1 VGDETNDINNSRE
14 ALRAAEAALEYA
26 LEREKA
32 LVSDQRMRMA
42 EMAHELRSPLTAIA
56 GFAELTM
63 NEQFGPIDNEKY
75 RDYATRIHQA
85 SRMMLDIIEALSSES
100 MDRGSSTSIPTGPV
114 DAGKIIN
121 GIVDLFVD
129 MADERGIDLK
139 TNVADDFPLLDTN
152 ATRLNQILVN
162 LVSNAIKFTPEG
174 GTVEIQAHVDPES
187 GAVILVVQ
195 DDGVGMSAQ
204 EMVKAL
210 EPYEQGSQD
219 SPHGDTGTGLGLTIV
234 DRLVREIGG
243 DFEVSSEKGKGTVV
257 RIRLAVTTSDE
268 TSAQTRD
275 GFEPF
280 RKSL

>member
-1 VGDETNDINNSRE
+1 MGDETNDINNSRE

-32 LVSDQRMRMA
+32 LISDQRMRMA

-63 NEQFGPIDNEKY
+63 NEQFGPIENEKY
-75 RDYATRIHQA
+75 QDYAKRIHQA
-85 SRMMLDIIEALSSES
+85 SRMMLDIIEALSTENTASETS
-100 MDRGSSTSIPTGPV
+100 MPVPTGPV
-114 DAGKIIN
+114 DAGKIID

-129 MADERGIDLK
+129 MAEERGIELK
-139 TNVADDFPLLDTN
+139 SDVADDFPLLETN

-174 GTVEIQAHVDPES
+174 GTVEIQAHVDPDS

-204 EMVKAL
+204 EMVSAL
-210 EPYEQGSQD
+210 KPYEQGTQD

-243 DFEVSSEKGKGTVV
+243 EFEVSSEKGKGTVV
-257 RIRLAVTTSDE
+257 RITLAVSS
-268 TSAQTRD
+268 SAGSQTPTRN

-280 RKSL
+280 RKRL

>member
-1 VGDETNDINNSRE
+1 
-14 ALRAAEAALEYA
+14 
-26 LEREKA
+26 
-32 LVSDQRMRMA
+32 MRMA
-42 EMAHELRSPLTAIA
+42 EIAHELRSPLTAIA

-63 NEQFGPIDNEKY
+63 NEQFGPIENEKY
-75 RDYATRIHQA
+75 QDYAKRIHQA
-85 SRMMLDIIEALSSES
+85 SCMMLDIIEALSAENTGSE
-100 MDRGSSTSIPTGPV
+100 TSLSVPTGPV

-129 MADERGIDLK
+129 MAEERGIELK
-139 TNVADDFPLLDTN
+139 SNVADDFPQLETN

-174 GTVEIQAHVDPES
+174 GTVEIQAHVDPKS

-204 EMVKAL
+204 EMVSAL
-210 EPYEQGSQD
+210 KPYEQGDQD

-234 DRLVREIGG
+234 NRLVGEIGG
-243 DFEVSSEKGKGTVV
+243 EFEVSSEKGAGTVV
-257 RIRLAVTTSDE
+257 RISLPV
-268 TSAQTRD
+268 SASTDSRTPTRN

-280 RKSL
+280 RRSS